1 MLKNLLLIVL
11 TVMINTTG
19 QFVIK
24 TGVNKIG
31 KISITQNLFGTIL
44 RALTSWVII
53 GGFGLYFLSAILWII
68 ILSRAE
74 LSWAFPI
81 LSLSYVITVLAS
93 PILLNESFSVQRLMG
108 TLVICIGVYLVSR
121 TY

>member
-1 MLKNLLLIVL
+1 MIKNLMLIIL

-24 TGVNKIG
+24 TGVNRIG
-31 KISITQNLFGTIL
+31 KISINENLIGTIL
-44 RALTSWVII
+44 KALTSWIII
-53 GGFGLYFLSAILWII
+53 GGFGLYFLSAVLWII

-81 LSLSYVITVLAS
+81 LSLSYVITVLIS
-93 PILLNESFSVQRLMG
+93 PLLLHETFSIQRLLG
-108 TLVICIGVYLVSR
+108 TLVICMGVFLVSR

>member
-1 MLKNLLLIVL
+1 MIKNLMLIIL

-24 TGVNKIG
+24 TGVNRIG
-31 KISITQNLFGTIL
+31 KISINENLIGTIL
-44 RALTSWVII
+44 KALMSWIII
-53 GGFGLYFLSAILWII
+53 GGFGLYFLSAVLWII

-81 LSLSYVITVLAS
+81 LSLSYVITVLIS
-93 PILLNESFSVQRLMG
+93 PLLLHETFSIQRLLG
-108 TLVICIGVYLVSR
+108 TLVICMGVFLVSR

>member
-11 TVMINTTG
+11 TVLINTTG

-24 TGVNKIG
+24 TGVNRIG
-31 KISITQNLFGTIL
+31 KISITENLFGTIL
-44 RALTSWVII
+44 KALTSWIII
-53 GGFGLYFLSAILWII
+53 GGFGLYFISAIFWII

-81 LSLSYVITVLAS
+81 LSLSYVITVLIS
-93 PILLNESFSVQRLMG
+93 PLLLNESFSVQRLIG
-108 TLVICIGVYLVSR
+108 TLVICAGVYLVSR
-121 TY
+121 TF

>member
-24 TGVNKIG
+24 TGVNRIG
-31 KISITQNLFGTIL
+31 KISITENFLGTIIK
-44 RALTSWVII
+44 AFTSWIII
-53 GGFGLYFLSAILWII
+53 GGFGLYFMSAVLWII

-81 LSLSYVITVLAS
+81 LSLSYVITVLIS
-93 PILLNESFSVQRLMG
+93 PMLLNETFSIQRLLG
-108 TLVICIGVYLVSR
+108 TLVICVGVFLVSR

>member
-24 TGVNKIG
+24 TGVNRIG
-31 KISITQNLFGTIL
+31 KISITENFFGTIL
-44 RALTSWVII
+44 KAFTSWIII
-53 GGFGLYFLSAILWII
+53 GGFGLYFLSAIIWII
-68 ILSRAE
+68 ILSRTE
-74 LSWAFPI
+74 LSWAFPL
-81 LSLSYVITVLAS
+81 LSLSYVITVLIS
-93 PILLNESFSVQRLMG
+93 PLILHEAFSIQRLMG
-108 TLVICIGVYLVSR
+108 TLVICLGVFLVSR

>member
-11 TVMINTTG
+11 TVIINTTG

-24 TGVNKIG
+24 TGVNRIG
-31 KISITQNLFGTIL
+31 KISLTENLFGNIL

-53 GGFGLYFLSAILWII
+53 GGFGLYFLSAVLWII

-81 LSLSYVITVLAS
+81 LSLSYVITVLVS
-93 PILLNESFSVQRLMG
+93 PILLNESFSLQRLMG
-108 TLVICIGVYLVSR
+108 TLVICFGVYLVSR

>member
-1 MLKNLLLIVL
+1 MLKNLLLIIM

-24 TGVNKIG
+24 TGVNRIG
-31 KISITQNLFGTIL
+31 KISIREDFFGTIL
-44 RALTSWVII
+44 KAFTSWIII
-53 GGFGLYFLSAILWII
+53 GGFGLYFLSAIIWII
-68 ILSRAE
+68 ILSRVE

-81 LSLSYVITVLAS
+81 LSLSYVITVLIS
-93 PILLNESFSVQRLMG
+93 PLLLHETFSPQRLLG
-108 TLVICIGVYLVSR
+108 TLVICVGVFLVSR